1 MVSGHQYLRSTAAV
15 ATASQKQRVVF
26 ERSFQINDIQS
37 SLIKEIAN
45 LPQFVPSFSL
55 ECASLRSSSKTIGCS
70 YCCSS

>member
-1 MVSGHQYLRSTAAV
+1 MSGHQYLHSIAAV
-15 ATASQKQRVVF
+15 ATTSQKQRVVF

-37 SLIKEIAN
+37 SLIKAIAN

-55 ECASLRSSSKTIGCS
+55 ECVSLHFSSKTIGCS